1 MTDKEIIKT
10 LERMIRSGEPEAEF
24 ASEVLDLINRKNA
37 TIEKLETALFE
48 TGAQLCSKER
58 NT

>member
-1 MTDKEIIKT
+1 MTDREIIKT

-48 TGAQLCSKER
+48 TGA
-58 NT
+58 